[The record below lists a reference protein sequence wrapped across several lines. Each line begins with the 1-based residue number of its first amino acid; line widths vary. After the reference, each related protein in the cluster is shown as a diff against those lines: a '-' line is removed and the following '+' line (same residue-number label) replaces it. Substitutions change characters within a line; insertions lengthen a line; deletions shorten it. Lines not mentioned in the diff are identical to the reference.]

1 MSRIGKKPISLPS
14 GVKVEIE
21 EGRIS
26 VKGPKGQLTGKLP
39 RGITVEQAGSGLTV
53 HRPVDNPQSRALHGL
68 ARTLIKNMV
77 VGVTEGYTRTLEL
90 VGVGYRAAK
99 QGKNLVLNVGFSH
112 PVVLE
117 PEGTIEIEVPKTNQ
131 IIVKG
136 IDKQQVGNFA
146 AKIRH
151 IHPPEP
157 YKGKGI
163 RYEGERVRHKV
174 GKTGK

>member
-1 MSRIGKKPISLPS
+1 MSRIGRKPITLPA
-14 GVKVEIE
+14 GVEVKIE
-21 EGRIS
+21 EGKVS
-26 VKGPKGQLTGKLP
+26 VKGPKGQLTGELP
-39 RGITVEQAGSGLTV
+39 RGITVEQTGNGLTV
-53 HRPVDNPQSRALHGL
+53 HRQVDSHQSRALHGL
-68 ARTLIKNMV
+68 ARTLINNMV
-77 VGVTEGYTRTLEL
+77 IGVTEGYSRTLEL

-99 QGKNLVLNVGFSH
+99 QGKNLVLNIGFSH

-117 PEGTIEIEVPKTNQ
+117 PEGTIEIEVPKNNQ

>member
-1 MSRIGKKPISLPS
+1 MSRIGKKPISLPT

-21 EGRIS
+21 DRIIT
-26 VKGPKGQLTGKLP
+26 VKGPRGRLTGELP
-39 RGITVEQAGSGLTV
+39 PGITVRQEGESLVAE
-53 HRPVDNPQSRALHGL
+53 RPEDTPRCRALHGL
-68 ARTLIKNMV
+68 ARSLISNMV
-77 VGVTEGYTRTLEL
+77 IGVTAGFSRTLEL

-99 QGKNLVLNVGFSH
+99 QGHNLVLNIGFSH

-117 PEGTIEIEVPKTNQ
+117 PEETLEIEVPKANQ
-131 IIVKG
+131 IIITG

-151 IHPPEP
+151 YHPPEP

>member
-1 MSRIGKKPISLPS
+1 MSRIGKKPILLPS

-21 EGRIS
+21 DRKIS
-26 VKGPKGQLTGKLP
+26 VKGPKGYLTNELP
-39 RGITVEQAGSGLTV
+39 PGITVEQAADSLVV
-53 HRPVDNPQSRALHGL
+53 HRPAETPQYRALHGL
-68 ARTLIKNMV
+68 ARTLINNMV
-77 VGVTEGYTRTLEL
+77 IGVTEGYSRTLEL
-90 VGVGYRAAK
+90 VGVGYRAVK
-99 QGKNLVLNVGFSH
+99 QGKNLVLSIGFSH

-117 PEGTIEIEVPKTNQ
+117 PEGTLEIEVPKANQ
-131 IIVKG
+131 IIISG

-151 IHPPEP
+151 LHPPEP

>member
-1 MSRIGKKPISLPS
+1 MSRIGKKPILLPL

-21 EGRIS
+21 NSKIV
-26 VKGPKGQLTGKLP
+26 VKGPKGLLAGELP
-39 RGITVEQAGSGLTV
+39 PGITVEQTADSLLV
-53 HRPVDNPQSRALHGL
+53 HRPAEPSHHQALHGL
-68 ARTLIKNMV
+68 ARTLINNMV
-77 VGVTEGYTRTLEL
+77 IGVTEGYSRTLEL
-90 VGVGYRAAK
+90 VGVGYRAVK
-99 QGKNLVLNVGFSH
+99 QGKNLVLNIGFSH

-117 PEGTIEIEVPKTNQ
+117 PEETLEIEVPKTNQ
-131 IIVKG
+131 IIISG

-151 IHPPEP
+151 LHPPEP